1 MTPLL
6 RYTLARMSMFAT
18 ALALGAVAGLRGVWL
33 WVTAI
38 LVSGVASWL
47 LLGQLRDQVGLRV
60 EKRLAAINER
70 IDANTRKEDVD

>member
-6 RYTLARMSMFAT
+6 RYTLARMSLFAAAVAVG
-18 ALALGAVAGLRGVWL
+18 ALAGLRGVWL

-38 LVSGVASWL
+38 LVSGVASWFL
-47 LLGQLRDQVGLRV
+47 LSQLRDQVGNRV
-60 EKRLAAINER
+60 ERRLAAINER